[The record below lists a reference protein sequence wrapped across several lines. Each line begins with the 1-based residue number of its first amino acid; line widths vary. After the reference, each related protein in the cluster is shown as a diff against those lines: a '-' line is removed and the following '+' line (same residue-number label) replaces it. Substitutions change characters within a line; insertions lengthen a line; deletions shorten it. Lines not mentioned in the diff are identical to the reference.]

1 MKCLN
6 ITFNLQT
13 LLILPRKKLL
23 QTGGK
28 DRNTNHHICFSYQT
42 KNNDLRYIYIT
53 FTFFFKSSQI
63 CLPSINICE
72 LKIKNVKRKDAETR
86 LDRAIDITSFPKSAF
101 KFKRAVKGGIYFFL
115 ENNIPSPCTPAWHAC
130 TLSSN

>member
-42 KNNDLRYIYIT
+42 KNNDLRYIYNIYI
-53 FTFFFKSSQI
+53 FF
-63 CLPSINICE
+63 
-72 LKIKNVKRKDAETR
+72 
-86 LDRAIDITSFPKSAF
+86 
-101 KFKRAVKGGIYFFL
+101 
-115 ENNIPSPCTPAWHAC
+115 
-130 TLSSN
+130 

>member
-1 MKCLN
+1 MKCLH

-28 DRNTNHHICFSYQT
+28 HRNTNHHICFSYQT
-42 KNNDLRYIYIT
+42 KNNDLRYIYIYNIYI
-53 FTFFFKSSQI
+53 FFKSSQI

-72 LKIKNVKRKDAETR
+72 LQIKNVKRKDAETR
-86 LDRAIDITSFPKSAF
+86 FR
-101 KFKRAVKGGIYFFL
+101 
-115 ENNIPSPCTPAWHAC
+115 
-130 TLSSN
+130 